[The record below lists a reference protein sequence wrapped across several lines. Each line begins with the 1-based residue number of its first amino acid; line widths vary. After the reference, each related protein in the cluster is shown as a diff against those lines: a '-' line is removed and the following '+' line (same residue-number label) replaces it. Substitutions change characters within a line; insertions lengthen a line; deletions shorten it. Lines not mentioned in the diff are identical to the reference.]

1 MEIAIQS
8 IHFEASKKLE
18 AFIQKKVNR
27 LCKFNDDAYLADVSL
42 KVVKPE
48 SNENKDA
55 SIRLFLTGTEL
66 FSQEVANTFEE
77 AIDKCVNK
85 LERQVVKHK
94 EKQRSK
100 SKIDLIES
108 E

>member
-1 MEIAIQS
+1 MEITIQS

-18 AFIQKKVNR
+18 DFIMKKVSR
-27 LCKFNDDAYLADVSL
+27 LSKFNDDVYLADVTL

-48 SNENKDA
+48 TNDNKDA
-55 SIRLFLTGTEL
+55 SIRLFLSGTEL
-66 FSQEVANTFEE
+66 FAQEIADTFEE
-77 AIDKCVNK
+77 AIDECVNK

-100 SKIDLIES
+100 K
-108 E
+108 